1 MLLEQFCQNNVFGK
15 NILRKNN
22 VGTCII
28 ITNVS
33 PTNVRINLVR
43 TKIRVI
49 GVTTNVVRMNGGAI
63 SIRTRAVRTNIRAIG
78 ITTNVFRAK
87 ALRAN
92 VVGANGRI
100 TNIMGRICVFIK
112 KSLQQMQFGPMSLEQ
127 MLQHCIQTIKTYF

>member
-28 ITNVS
+28 ITNVF

-49 GVTTNVVRMNGGAI
+49 GVTTNVVRMKGGAI

-78 ITTNVFRAK
+78 ITTNVVRAK
-87 ALRAN
+87 
-92 VVGANGRI
+92 
-100 TNIMGRICVFIK
+100 CF
-112 KSLQQMQFGPMSLEQ
+112 
-127 MLQHCIQTIKTYF
+127 